1 MPYRGAIGPRIA
13 CAAHAAAEAI
23 GSCTRCHTP
32 LCDPC
37 TLYFAADPLCRRCVG
52 AARRRSMARIVAGV
66 AAVMLTMTL
75 ATVVMLAAIPAH
87 VRMSTAVAPPP
98 VRHVENCR
106 PFDRWL
112 AEARHD
118 ITRGRP
124 HVALHDL
131 ALSRRDCAADP
142 DRELIEALAY
152 DRIGDKFAAI
162 AAAVR
167 YRDAMQALGALPDPQ
182 ADEVLREYDVKIAP
196 IAAGEFS
203 VGQRNPRATH

>member
-23 GSCTRCHTP
+23 GSCSRCHTP

-37 TLYFAADPLCRRCVG
+37 TLYFAADPLCRRCIG
-52 AARRRSMARIVAGV
+52 PARRSWIARIALGV

-87 VRMSTAVAPPP
+87 VPRVLKPAPAP

-112 AEARHD
+112 AEARND
-118 ITRGRP
+118 ITHGRP
-124 HVALHDL
+124 HVALHDV
-131 ALSRRDCAADP
+131 ALSRRDCADDP
-142 DRELIEALAY
+142 DRERIEALAY
-152 DRIGDKFAAI
+152 QRIGDKFAAI

-167 YRDAMQALGALPDPQ
+167 YDDEMRALGAVPDP
-182 ADEVLREYDVKIAP
+182 AVEELLRVYEVRIAP
-196 IAAGEFS
+196 NPVGDFP
-203 VGQRNPRATH
+203 VGQRQSRLRN

>member
-23 GSCTRCHTP
+23 GSCSRCHTP

-37 TLYFAADPLCRRCVG
+37 TLYFAADPLCRRCIG
-52 AARRRSMARIVAGV
+52 PARRSWLLRIAAGV

-75 ATVVMLAAIPAH
+75 ATAVMLAAVPAH
-87 VRMSTAVAPPP
+87 VRKAAVAPPP
-98 VRHVENCR
+98 ARHVENCR

-112 AEARHD
+112 AEARND
-118 ITRGRP
+118 IARGRP
-124 HVALHDL
+124 HVALHDV
-131 ALSRRDCAADP
+131 ALSRRDCSADP
-142 DRELIEALAY
+142 DRDRIEALAY

-167 YRDAMQALGALPDPQ
+167 YRDAMQELGALPDP
-182 ADEVLREYDVKIAP
+182 EVEQLLREYDVQIAP
-196 IAAGEFS
+196 PP
-203 VGQRNPRATH
+203 VGDFPVGASRARQR